1 MISGSTTGTESDS
14 PPGVSEFASAGL
26 DAIVECSSSAWCV
39 KQGFVRVEQ
48 VLPVNLTVDR
58 SPYVPMPLHPVT
70 DGHRTS

>member
-1 MISGSTTGTESDS
+1 MISGSATGTESDS
-14 PPGVSEFASAGL
+14 PPGVSL